1 MIVRLVR
8 ASRVLEDTTSTALA
22 KPIVLSSLKA
32 IKTSVLCNVEARC
45 RYRSAG
51 VFSYLKDILD
61 AILKGGEQ
69 EENDAEDKMLVE
81 QVFTTLAAICFV
93 DDLNALQAST
103 IFKVLMNRTK
113 SVYCDEGD
121 DHESSLDQKL
131 EYLEKLFITIDEE
144 QSDLFSYLEKISE
157 RGTFDKGIDSDDN
170 RNDDDGMILINEEE
184 LGGNLMR
191 EQDNEEE
198 GDGMQHNGDSDNDIV
213 PEVDHDQRQ
222 EAMSEIIYEDGTAIN
237 HDHDHSITYSGDH
250 IDDDI

>member
-1 MIVRLVR
+1 
-8 ASRVLEDTTSTALA
+8 
-22 KPIVLSSLKA
+22 
-32 IKTSVLCNVEARC
+32 
-45 RYRSAG
+45 
-51 VFSYLKDILD
+51 
-61 AILKGGEQ
+61 
-69 EENDAEDKMLVE
+69 
-81 QVFTTLAAICFV
+81 
-93 DDLNALQAST
+93 
-103 IFKVLMNRTK
+103 MNRTK

-144 QSDLFSYLEKISE
+144 QSDLFSYLEKSSE

-250 IDDDI
+250 IDDNIQSDSEDAHEDILINDVIDDVDYPSGSDSTAFVDRMDLADVYDDGILSLGIIALSGHYYLQT